1 MRGHA
6 FLFSA
11 SFLVF
16 ACGGD
21 ESSTTSST
29 GTGASGA
36 AGGGGSGAAGG
47 TGGTGGT
54 GSGRGGGGGA
64 VAQNQFLY
72 VANRDSS
79 EVLIYAIEDDGSLTD
94 AGSVAV
100 PDAGPLAVDPSREH
114 LYVASVVPDSVT
126 AFSIDHATGGL
137 TPLGGAVSV
146 GITPVYVAVD
156 PTDSWLVVASYGDN
170 QVQTHAISGDGTV
183 SGVTASE
190 ESPGTNPHAVLV
202 HPSGQWAFVPV
213 TNENPNSLVA
223 QYGFD
228 VGTGQLSPNG
238 AANAGAGVG
247 PRHLVLHPTMDL
259 LYVVNEHDD
268 SVTTWDL
275 DTATGTLTALDTV
288 TTIPGGANAGANTCA
303 DIHVTPSGQFLYAS
317 NRGDDS
323 IAMFALDGSTGLPTP
338 LGHEPTEAVPREF
351 EVTRDGRYLYA
362 AGESS
367 DAMASYR
374 IEADG
379 TLTPLTVQPVGD
391 RPSWVLAISVDAE

>member
-1 MRGHA
+1 MG
-6 FLFSA
+6 
-11 SFLVF
+11 
-16 ACGGD
+16 
-21 ESSTTSST
+21 
-29 GTGASGA
+29 
-36 AGGGGSGAAGG
+36 AGGS
-47 TGGTGGT
+47 
-54 GSGRGGGGGA
+54 
-64 VAQNQFLY
+64 VPQNQFLY

-79 EVLIYAIEDDGSLTD
+79 EVLVYAIEDDGSLTD

-114 LYVASVVPDSVT
+114 LYVASVSPDTVT

-137 TPLGGAVSV
+137 TPLGGAVNV

-156 PTDSWLVVASYGDN
+156 PTDGWLVVASYGDN
-170 QVQTHAISGDGTV
+170 QVQTHAISGDGTISGATV
-183 SGVTASE
+183 SEA
-190 ESPGTNPHAVLV
+190 SPGTNPHAVLV
-202 HPSGQWAFVPV
+202 HPSGEWAFVPV
-213 TNENPNSLVA
+213 TNQSPSSLVA

-228 VGTGQLSPNG
+228 VATGELTANG
-238 AANAGAGVG
+238 SADAGAGIG

-303 DIHVTPSGQFLYAS
+303 DIHVTPDGQFLYAS
-317 NRGDDS
+317 NRGHDS
-323 IAMFALDGSTGLPTP
+323 IAMFALDGATGLPTS
-338 LGHEPTEAVPREF
+338 LGQEPTEAVPREF
-351 EVTRDGRYLYA
+351 EVTVDGRYLYA
-362 AGESS
+362 AGEQS
-367 DAMASYR
+367 DALASYR

-379 TLTPLTVQPVGD
+379 TLTPLGVMGVGD